1 MGSAIGT
8 DIIKTWL
15 RRLKISISQQ
25 TEQVRITP
33 WPQVTPNEQRIA
45 TRIKVVIT
53 GEISDL
59 LGNIMN
65 QSGHIPITDSAPS
78 NTRLNEDTMKII
90 EANAIVEESAKD
102 KFPDLPS
109 TTMQTSKTETSLLS
123 E

>member
-1 MGSAIGT
+1 
-8 DIIKTWL
+8 
-15 RRLKISISQQ
+15 
-25 TEQVRITP
+25 
-33 WPQVTPNEQRIA
+33 
-45 TRIKVVIT
+45 
-53 GEISDL
+53 
-59 LGNIMN
+59 MN

-78 NTRLNEDTMKII
+78 NTGLNEDTMKII

>member
-1 MGSAIGT
+1 
-8 DIIKTWL
+8 
-15 RRLKISISQQ
+15 
-25 TEQVRITP
+25 VRITP